1 MVWNMKHCLTRRL
14 VGLVEEK
21 WAQMVADKLNNHKYM
36 YKLYSSLDH
45 RSAHLQ
51 KPLHYPIDPIDLSA
65 GFGVLL
71 IFYAE
76 QGTLRRTS

>member
-1 MVWNMKHCLTRRL
+1 
-14 VGLVEEK
+14 
-21 WAQMVADKLNNHKYM
+21 M

-51 KPLHYPIDPIDLSA
+51 KPLDYPLDPIDLSA
-65 GFGVLL
+65 GFGNDGVLL

-76 QGTLRRTS
+76 QGTLRRTSCNELERESDTDDPITAL